1 MCAVSA
7 LLCSPCKS
15 CDNCMV
21 RFGYHS
27 FFPLAPPSAW
37 HLRALHTLRTASH
50 IVCHIVR
57 SDFSLAQNLLPF
69 ARATNSASHCEC
81 CYCQC
86 HYYLLLSL
94 LSLLLLLIF
103 VVIFH
108 RMLRLSEVSFPH
120 FSPCLCVMFR
130 FLPISRAQCRV
141 SLLVL
146 CVGVSCVINFQAIC
160 VKLQPRR
167 QLSPSLSVSPQVQ
180 RTHAGVCKKFGIIW
194 KIGSLLTSDTR
205 AHIRKLSRV
214 GRRGARSV
222 CLIEQ

>member
-21 RFGYHS
+21 RFGYPS

-94 LSLLLLLIF
+94 LLLLLSLLLLLIF

-108 RMLRLSEVSFPH
+108 RMLRLSEVLSH
-120 FSPCLCVMFR
+120 ISLLFSPCLCVMFR
-130 FLPISRAQCRV
+130 FLPISSPCWC
-141 SLLVL
+141 
-146 CVGVSCVINFQAIC
+146 CVWACHV
-160 VKLQPRR
+160 
-167 QLSPSLSVSPQVQ
+167 
-180 RTHAGVCKKFGIIW
+180 
-194 KIGSLLTSDTR
+194 
-205 AHIRKLSRV
+205 
-214 GRRGARSV
+214 
-222 CLIEQ
+222 

>member
-1 MCAVSA
+1 MPS
-7 LLCSPCKS
+7 
-15 CDNCMV
+15 
-21 RFGYHS
+21 
-27 FFPLAPPSAW
+27 PSAW

-120 FSPCLCVMFR
+120 FSPFLCLFLCVMFR
-130 FLPISRAQCRV
+130 FLPISSAQCRV

-167 QLSPSLSVSPQVQ
+167 QLSTSLPLCLSSGATNARRCVQ
-180 RTHAGVCKKFGIIW
+180 KVW
-194 KIGSLLTSDTR
+194 DYM
-205 AHIRKLSRV
+205 
-214 GRRGARSV
+214 
-222 CLIEQ
+222 ENW

>member
-1 MCAVSA
+1 
-7 LLCSPCKS
+7 
-15 CDNCMV
+15 MV
-21 RFGYHS
+21 RFGYPS

-94 LSLLLLLIF
+94 LLLLLSLLLLLIF

-108 RMLRLSEVSFPH
+108 RMLRLSEVLSH
-120 FSPCLCVMFR
+120 ISLLFSPCLCVMFR

-167 QLSPSLSVSPQVQ
+167 QLSPSLSVSLQVQ

-214 GRRGARSV
+214 EKVARSV